1 VSMKTA
7 ILIAVFLFSPSQL
20 FPLSDDQAG
29 QQLLIAA
36 KQQSN
41 LFQQDSDPFQLE
53 VEFVVQIQVPTQGH
67 LTFKWEADNRWWR
80 RIVAGNFEQ
89 IDMRNGD
96 RLYTTRNAPFT
107 PLRILELMS
116 LLHFAHS
123 EGLVV
128 KKEKKR
134 IVQGVA
140 MTCFEVKRESSTRGE
155 PTHQDCVNSTTH
167 ELLSDEWEVA
177 ADEQRRQQYAE
188 YFDFRALRYP
198 RTLELFVNGSKEIT
212 AHVAGLT
219 AANLDP
225 ALLVPRAGAIERR
238 QCADMKRP
246 LPVKTPDPS
255 YPRSAAQNGMMGDTT
270 VAMTV
275 LADGSVTDIQLL
287 GRATQSMDDAT
298 LQTLRTWKFKP
309 AMCGTEPVVTDI
321 EVVVSFRLD

>member
-20 FPLSDDQAG
+20 FPLSENQAG
-29 QQLLIAA
+29 QQVLIAA
-36 KQQSN
+36 KQQSD
-41 LFQQDSDPFQLE
+41 LFQHDSGPFQLE
-53 VEFVVQIQVPTQGH
+53 VDFVVQIRVPTPGH
-67 LTFKWEADNRWWR
+67 LTFKWEADDRWWR

-96 RLYTTRNAPFT
+96 KLYTTRNAPFT

-116 LLHFAHS
+116 LLQFAHS
-123 EGLVV
+123 KDLLV

-134 IVQGVA
+134 IEQGLA
-140 MTCFEVKRESSTRGE
+140 MSCFEVKRESSTRGE
-155 PTHQDCVNSTTH
+155 PSHQDCVNSTSH
-167 ELLSDEWEVA
+167 ELLSDEWEGA
-177 ADEQRRQQYAE
+177 PDDRRRQQYAE

-225 ALLVPRAGAIERR
+225 ALLVPRAGAMERR
-238 QCADMKRP
+238 QCADMKRAV
-246 LPVKTPDPS
+246 PVKTPDPP
-255 YPRSAAQNGMMGDTT
+255 YPTSAAQNGMMGDTT

-287 GRATQSMDDAT
+287 ERATHSMDDAT
-298 LQTLRTWKFKP
+298 LRTLKSWKFKP